1 MQKIIKYDKETQKCF
16 NILYDLDWPKT
27 EYRIFGSGIMSALGL
42 KPWRDIDLVA
52 SRDLYDSIKRDY
64 HQDYWYSEETHL
76 PIHFN
81 SIPLEL
87 GWFPKHIESNFPG
100 FYDLDSFWNDCIEI
114 ADINFIRLKHTLAYK
129 KVRSNSEF
137 VQVEEK
143 DKQHIKLIEAYLK
156 TSSYGF

>member
-1 MQKIIKYDKETQKCF
+1 MKYDKQTEKNFQ
-16 NILYDLDWPKT
+16 ILYDLDWPT
-27 EYRIFGSGIMSALGL
+27 DEYRVFGGGIMSALKL
-42 KPWRDIDLVA
+42 KPWRDIDLVV
-52 SRDLYDSIKRDY
+52 SQDLYEWIKEKYKD
-64 HQDYWYSEETHL
+64 DYWYSEETHL

-81 SIPLEL
+81 SIPVEL
-87 GWFPKHIESNFPG
+87 GWFPKHIELNFPG
-100 FYDLDSFWNDCIEI
+100 LYDLDSFWNDCIEI